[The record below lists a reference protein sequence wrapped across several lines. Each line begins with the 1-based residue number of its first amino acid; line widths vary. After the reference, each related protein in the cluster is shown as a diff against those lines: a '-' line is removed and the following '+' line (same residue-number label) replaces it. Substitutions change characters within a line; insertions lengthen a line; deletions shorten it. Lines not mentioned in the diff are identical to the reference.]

1 MFSFRSD
8 NSSKKANVSS
18 NDLKS
23 PEEEQISKDTIE
35 ILKVRDYLFVKFP
48 VMMIS
53 PEEYEQSAEPSEF
66 DISSSSFLPNSWW
79 SIYEMK
85 RSQSKSVVND
95 GTVDPSQMKLAS
107 LNQSVGRRMSKKK
120 KITSFPYQLPNWY
133 PNNSEELFEEISL
146 LKTNAAVTAQIRSE
160 DNNEEEYQQQE
171 LTDMKLFFYTLQSKY
186 LKSFNLVDTRL
197 KVEFHER
204 LKDLQYST
212 QGFNDARVKKDVI
225 DFNYLINTKLKDV
238 GTVLFTGIV
247 KVDYFPTKMS
257 MDELSSKKTPPNSSY
272 NSDMYSSSFSMSSS
286 KLSPVSEDS
295 RKINSMRQTTSN
307 RISTRQ
313 DYSSAISTTH
323 SELMSSRSLF
333 LTADGV
339 INTNVATLFQNLQ
352 LYQNIQ
358 EDIEELLVNFYSN
371 PNFLNDSFTL
381 WLIQSYFRNNYKPS
395 SNSSATA
402 RGSNNLNDAEGI
414 PTSPLP
420 LMKANSSYE
429 NDGSAS
435 PLPPHISQMNS
446 LNNLNTSQSNI
457 GSANEKSKGSKA
469 SNLRYHNHNPESQTV
484 YYYTP
489 LKQFMVLSLSPL
501 DNSLHLYCFDLLTNE
516 CNLHLTLHNKRIIK
530 PTRSILHSFQVMDEY
545 HNVYQFTFCDSNIN
559 PLGLNLSVNSNNFH
573 EISKTQIISCL
584 FIIYTLVEYIH
595 NQRIAI
601 AKREHK
607 LQQKLLQRQSKM
619 PMSPQEDSS
628 VPFSSELSKFLY
640 KPRMIL
646 ILKEGF
652 LQKKGWINIA
662 YQWRYFVLTNDY
674 KLRYF
679 KDDGNYQNTSGYKG
693 VIDLTMVDFDIHN
706 PLNSIQSFDP
716 KEITINMQKKKG
728 RRWSLRSDNTQDILD
743 WTSLLNALLFQY
755 QDYLT
760 QKSNNSSSSPSNV
773 NSIKGVVS
781 PFSPTSFSS
790 PSKYSGYS
798 STPNSSSLLKASNL
812 PGNNRDN
819 SNNANNPLFM
829 SFSDDEDEEDNEE
842 ENEDDE

>member
-8 NSSKKANVSS
+8 NSSKKANVSA

-48 VMMIS
+48 VVMIS

-66 DISSSSFLPNSWW
+66 DISSLSFLPNSWW

-146 LKTNAAVTAQIRSE
+146 LKTNAAVAAQIRSE

-171 LTDMKLFFYTLQSKY
+171 LTYMKLFYYPLQSKY

-402 RGSNNLNDAEGI
+402 RGSNNINDAEGI

-545 HNVYQFTFCDSNIN
+545 HNVYQFTFCDSNVN

-601 AKREHK
+601 AKWEHK
-607 LQQKLLQRQSKM
+607 LQQKLLQRQSKT

-755 QDYLT
+755 QDYIT

-812 PGNNRDN
+812 PGNNRNN

-842 ENEDDE
+842 ENEDHE